1 MLPLTVFAHHLQIME
16 ARGNGPSYGAQGSNF
31 VRSSLNYGVLESLQT
46 HIFGWWSQKQSSFDR
61 AFHTYSLEWTPDWMR
76 FYVDSRLQAM
86 MNLKITGKGGK
97 DFFRRGEYPD
107 TATNG
112 SDVAVVI
119 SDIWEKQ
126 GGSAA
131 APFDQGEPCF
141 FGLRV
146 WRRDCGAALSKLGWW
161 WSFGLRWLLRM
172 VLLAAGQ
179 GFGAPCGREC
189 VQLLTY
195 CVLFYLCRVLP
206 DPRRRCGRDERLVP
220 GWRRG

>member
-1 MLPLTVFAHHLQIME
+1 ME
-16 ARGNGPSYGAQGSNF
+16 ARGNGQDYAAQGVNY
-31 VRSSLNYGVLESLQT
+31 VRSSLDYGVLLTLQT
-46 HIFGWWSQKQSSFDR
+46 NLIGWWQEKR
-61 AFHTYSLEWTPDWMR
+61 YTYAEGFHTYSMEWTPDWMR

-131 APFDQGEPCF
+131 APFDQGEPC
-141 FGLRV
+141 
-146 WRRDCGAALSKLGWW
+146 
-161 WSFGLRWLLRM
+161 SF
-172 VLLAAGQ
+172 
-179 GFGAPCGREC
+179 
-189 VQLLTY
+189 
-195 CVLFYLCRVLP
+195 
-206 DPRRRCGRDERLVP
+206 
-220 GWRRG
+220 